1 MKIYELLLPH
11 NLKDKSLTS
20 KAYKDI
26 DTLQAR
32 MNLYV
37 DKITSMASGKAQ
49 DFLKTKLQADYTA
62 LKDIIKKHS
71 LVSEGE
77 LGSYGGEKLPKM
89 KSDPMDVATSID
101 DEPEGSYNM
110 DTDGMDAKKYVEKYM
125 HLLPKKYQM
134 VLKMRYISGM
144 YTDEIADAF
153 GITRSKLATIENN
166 AMDQLRQA
174 MLSDKDAAVHTPIDR
189 ERRYFYEAGV
199 LPGAGQLS
207 AKRKEN
213 GDKRSAAVASPG
225 SISKKDII
233 SEAVH
238 KLPLTPGDF
247 NLVKQ
252 LMKHP
257 IPAIVAPMYVMEII
271 DDDELND
278 QFRSLENTYPD
289 RDVRPLIVDWVRRVM
304 PDQMYHFGQEV
315 ADENQKKG
323 TFSPLHGDDPH
334 QNKGSSFTGTG
345 SSGDAYG
352 KF

>member
-26 DTLQAR
+26 DTLQTR

-37 DKITSMASGKAQ
+37 DKITSMASSKAQ

-62 LKDIIKKHS
+62 LKDIIKQHS

-174 MLSDKDAAVHTPIDR
+174 MLSDKDAAVHKPIDR

-199 LPGAGQLS
+199 DWKGTVDGIYQASETG
-207 AKRKEN
+207 KVI
-213 GDKRSAAVASPG
+213 VASPG
-225 SISKKDII
+225 SISKKNII
-233 SEAVH
+233 SEAVY

-289 RDVRPLIVDWVRRVM
+289 RDVRPLIVEWIRRVM

-315 ADENQKKG
+315 ADENQKRG
-323 TFSPLHGDDPH
+323 TLSPLHGDDPH

-352 KF
+352 SF